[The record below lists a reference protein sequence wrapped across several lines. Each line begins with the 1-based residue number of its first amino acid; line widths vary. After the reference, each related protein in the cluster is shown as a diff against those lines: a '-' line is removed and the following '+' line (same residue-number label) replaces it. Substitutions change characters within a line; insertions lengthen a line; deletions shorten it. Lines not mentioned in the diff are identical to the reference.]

1 MCTIRTAESTTSAH
15 RSQSVSTHTAESTID
30 AHPSQTESRTH
41 VHSGRPAASRA
52 YSEVT
57 PRLKRE
63 ALSTTYCNETAILQA
78 RTPAADHSP
87 TTQCAEMGAAIHVLQ
102 MDQTEV
108 MCSIDKDL
116 EALISAM
123 EMDTEQDREIS
134 DGLGDQIEDTDGK
147 ENANRSGGLY
157 TKLVVEKKD
166 INMPYS
172 LVSLAS
178 VDMRRASAPALAMQ
192 ALSPTSFSPLTS
204 SILPPAADALELS
217 VISMSNFLSAKERAE
232 DLTVTNIRRDAS
244 LGIDACNKSVA
255 DTDELLEAQINS
267 ISASIGTSENS
278 YNFSEPPGWNMN

>member
-15 RSQSVSTHTAESTID
+15 RSQSVSTHNAESTID

-41 VHSGRPAASRA
+41 LHRGRPATSRV
-52 YSEVT
+52 YSDVT
-57 PRLKRE
+57 PRLKRD
-63 ALSTTYCNETAILQA
+63 LSTTYCNETAILQA

-123 EMDTEQDREIS
+123 GMDKEQDS
-134 DGLGDQIEDTDGK
+134 GGLGDRIEDTDGK
-147 ENANRSGGLY
+147 ENANKSGGLY

-166 INMPYS
+166 INMSYS
-172 LVSLAS
+172 LVSLTS

-192 ALSPTSFSPLTS
+192 ALSPTSFPPLTS
-204 SILPPAADALELS
+204 SNSPPAADALELS
-217 VISMSNFLSAKERAE
+217 VISMSNFFSAEERAE
-232 DLTVTNIRRDAS
+232 DLTVTNILRDPS
-244 LGIDACNKSVA
+244 VGIDACNKTVA
-255 DTDELLEAQINS
+255 TTDELLESQINY
-267 ISASIGTSENS
+267 ISASIETSEDS
-278 YNFSEPPGWNMN
+278 YNFSEPPGWNMI